1 MSINLYC
8 EQMELWQTP
17 TYITYMC
24 YSNNDGGWMGVRYR
38 YTHWV
43 KSHLNGVWKDI
54 KAYEER
60 KSDIDEHLRRLHKFK
75 ELKFYTM

>member
-17 TYITYMC
+17 THITYMC
-24 YSNNDGGWMGVRYR
+24 YSNNDGGWRGVRYR
-38 YTHWV
+38 YSHWV
-43 KSHLNGVWKDI
+43 KSHLNGSWKDQ
-54 KAYEER
+54 KAYEAEKER
-60 KSDIDEHLRRLHKFK
+60 VDEHLRQLHKFK